1 MDEGDIFD
9 TANAWSEFGDSGTYW
24 NDVDEPEL
32 LNELEI
38 AASID
43 QEDLTEN
50 ETLETNSYNNNNE
63 YDNDLLQDEDQNQM
77 DLWVYEAIN
86 FEQYLQTI
94 FPNYVFSTNVIYE
107 SLLMT
112 NNNYELATNII
123 ATSIEL
129 LENCK
134 PCRHMLTSKC
144 LRKDCQYDHN
154 VSHIPC
160 RYWLTHVGC
169 DNLKE
174 GKFCPF
180 LHQLPSSYDHSY
192 MYQPYLSNEGH
203 NSDPSPP
210 PPNVNEIDE
219 FPALAPTTT
228 TKSNNNNNKATPT
241 KNTTET
247 TTKLTDSQRI
257 YQSIFTTTTTN
268 TTYPTNNSG
277 TKSGTATSAA
287 AVTRKKVIRL
297 KDAMNLN
304 WVDSGRSVGEQYT
317 MLRKDARIH
326 AIARNKLLVSATKA
340 YLK

>member
-1 MDEGDIFD
+1 MNDDDGDIFD
-9 TANAWSEFGDSGTYW
+9 TANAWLEFGDSGTYW

-43 QEDLTEN
+43 QEDHTEN
-50 ETLETNSYNNNNE
+50 ETLETNSYNNE
-63 YDNDLLQDEDQNQM
+63 YDNDLQQEEDQNQM

-94 FPNYVFSTNVIYE
+94 FPNYVFSVNVIYE
-107 SLLMT
+107 SLFMT

-123 ATSIEL
+123 AMSIEL

-169 DNLKE
+169 DNLKQ

-228 TKSNNNNNKATPT
+228 KTNNNNNNNNKPT
-241 KNTTET
+241 KDTTET

-257 YQSIFTTTTTN
+257 YQSIFTITKTN
-268 TTYPTNNSG
+268 PTNNSG
-277 TKSGTATSAA
+277 TSTGKSSAASAA

-340 YLK
+340 YLR